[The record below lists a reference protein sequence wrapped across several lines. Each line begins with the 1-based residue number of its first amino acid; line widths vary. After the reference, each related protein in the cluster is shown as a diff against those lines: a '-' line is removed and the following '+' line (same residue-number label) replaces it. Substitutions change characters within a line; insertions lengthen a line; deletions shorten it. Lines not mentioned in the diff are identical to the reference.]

1 MSKAYLGG
9 YSWALLTV
17 NTTNNGSQLTENKI
31 ISHMLILS
39 EKSTYFQ

>member
-1 MSKAYLGG
+1 MLKAYLGG

-31 ISHMLILS
+31 IGMSSSDL
-39 EKSTYFQ
+39 